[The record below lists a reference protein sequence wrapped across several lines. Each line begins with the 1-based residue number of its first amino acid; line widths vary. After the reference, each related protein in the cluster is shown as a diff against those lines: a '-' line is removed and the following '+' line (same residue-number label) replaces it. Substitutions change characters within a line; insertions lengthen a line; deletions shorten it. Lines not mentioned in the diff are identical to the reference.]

1 MLPVLVRGALT
12 DAEPADAHGEA
23 LLPGLSDPAD
33 EVAPGGELWRAAAG
47 EAVLTPLRPDH
58 QAEIYI

>member
-1 MLPVLVRGALT
+1 VRGALT

-33 EVAPGGELWRAAAG
+33 DVAPCGELWRAGAG
-47 EAVLTPLRPDH
+47 EAGGLTPLRADH
-58 QAEIYI
+58 QAEIYTI